1 MSSLCIVG
9 AGITGLSL
17 LLLLQEANTDLSKV
31 TIIDPYFDGG
41 DLARR
46 WGPILSNTP
55 WSKTSNTLRSTCPSL
70 VFQDIAD
77 PTRTTPL
84 IEIAHLIRGL
94 AAPALKRVRQ
104 IQGTVVGTDLS
115 GDSWITRYTTSG
127 KQQSLVS
134 KAIVLSQGGEPK
146 ALDLPI
152 PSIPLEC
159 ALDPHRLK
167 GYVRPGQRALV
178 FGTMHSGTLVMRNLH
193 DLSANTVAA
202 YNTSEPFVWDRD
214 GAYDGIK
221 EEAATIAD
229 AIVRGEY
236 KQTKLIPVSN
246 TSAIIRAALEAD
258 WVIYAM
264 GFTPRSNIILR
275 VNGQEQPASLYD
287 GKTGC
292 ISSSKN
298 AWGFGTAYPN
308 QAPDGKHWDVSV
320 AAFLTHMKEQLP
332 QILAVL

>member
-17 LLLLQEANTDLSKV
+17 LLFLQEANTDLSKV

-46 WGPILSNTP
+46 WGPVLSNTP
-55 WSKTSNTLRSTCPSL
+55 WSKTSNTLRSACPSL
-70 VFQDIAD
+70 TFQDIAD

-84 IEIAHLIRGL
+84 IDLAHLIRGL
-94 AAPALKRVRQ
+94 AATALKRVRQ
-104 IQGTVVGTDLS
+104 IQGTVVSTDLS
-115 GDSWITRYTTSG
+115 GDSWIITYTAGG
-127 KQQSLVS
+127 KQLRLVS
-134 KAIVLSQGGEPK
+134 KAIVFCQGGEPK
-146 ALDLPI
+146 TLDLPI

-159 ALDPHRLK
+159 ALDPNRLK

-178 FGTMHSGTLVMRNLH
+178 FGTMHSGTLVMRNLR

-202 YNTSEPFVWDRD
+202 YNTPEPFVWDRD

-236 KQTKLIPVSN
+236 KQTKLVQISN
-246 TSAIIRAALEAD
+246 TSAIIRAGIEAD
-258 WVIYAM
+258 WAIYAM
-264 GFTPRSNIILR
+264 GFTPRSSIVLK
-275 VNGQEQPASLYD
+275 VNGKEEPTSLYD

-298 AWGFGTAYPN
+298 AWGFGIAYPN
-308 QAPDGKHWDVSV
+308 QAPDGKNWDVSV